1 MQQRLT
7 RKDVNKKQKN
17 FLYRMRNYRI
27 REIKLMKEKI
37 GIYNQEIDVIDD
49 RIRKFKQID
58 GELEG

>member
-7 RKDVNKKQKN
+7 REDINKKQKS

-37 GIYNQEIDVIDD
+37 GIYNDEIDVIDD
-49 RIRKFKQID
+49 RITKLKQID

>member
-1 MQQRLT
+1 MQQKLT